1 MAGHDRSGETPGD
14 PTRRSRLAAFLGLR
28 RATVGVLL
36 VVVLVGSGEHLAE
49 RFLPI
54 YLLALG
60 GGPILIGLL
69 QAMDNLLS
77 ALYSFPGG
85 YLADRI
91 GARRSLL
98 IFNLV
103 AMAGYALVIAIP
115 AWPAVIAGAV
125 LFISWSAISAPA
137 TLGLVY
143 RVLPEGK
150 RTMGVTMYSLVRRV
164 PMALGPLLGG
174 VFIAVWGERDG
185 VRAAF
190 AAALFIA
197 AVALVV
203 QQRMIPDDE
212 PRGPAPV
219 MRPRA
224 LFRRMNPAL
233 RHLLVS
239 DILIRF
245 CEQIPYAFVVVW
257 AMQTIAAPVT
267 AVQFG
272 VLTTIEMA
280 TAVLVYIPVA
290 AAADRFAKKPFVLA
304 TFGLFTVFPLVLLVS
319 ESFGW
324 LVVAFVVRGL
334 KEFGE
339 PTRKSLI
346 MDLAPADSRSATFG
360 LYYLIRD
367 LVVSMAALG
376 GAFLW
381 QASPE
386 VNLWTSFGFGV
397 AGTVW
402 FAMWG
407 RGVGSTSSGS
417 PGTAIGTR

>member
-1 MAGHDRSGETPGD
+1 MTEP
-14 PTRRSRLAAFLGLR
+14 PVTRRARIGTFLGLQ

-60 GGPILIGLL
+60 GGSLLIGLL

-77 ALYSFPGG
+77 ALYSYPGG

-91 GARRSLL
+91 GPRRSLVV
-98 IFNLV
+98 FNLV
-103 AMAGYALVIAIP
+103 AMAGYAIVIAIP
-115 AWPAVIAGAV
+115 AWPAVLAGAV

-137 TLGLVY
+137 TLSVIY
-143 RVLPEGK
+143 RMLPAGK
-150 RTMGVTMYSLVRRV
+150 RTMGVTMHSLVRRV
-164 PMALGPLLGG
+164 PMALGPVLGG

-190 AAALFIA
+190 GAALVLA
-197 AVALVV
+197 AVALVF
-203 QQRMIPDDE
+203 QQRMIPADP
-212 PRGPAPV
+212 PREKAGSVRFHPG
-219 MRPRA
+219 A
-224 LFRRMNPAL
+224 LLRRMSPAM
-233 RHLLVS
+233 RNLLVS

-257 AMQTIAAPVT
+257 AMKTIESPVT

-272 VLTTIEMA
+272 LLTTIEMA
-280 TAVLVYIPVA
+280 TAVLIYVPVA
-290 AAADRFAKKPFVLA
+290 AAADRLTKKPFVLA
-304 TFGLFTVFPLVLLVS
+304 TFGFFTVFPLVLLVS
-319 ESFGW
+319 RSFGW
-324 LVVAFVVRGL
+324 LIVAFVVRGL

-346 MDLAPADSRSATFG
+346 MDLSPQDARAAMFG

-367 LVVSMAALG
+367 LVVSLAALG

-381 QASPE
+381 MISPD
-386 VNLWTSFGFGV
+386 VNLLAAFGFGV
-397 AGTVW
+397 AGTIW
-402 FAMWG
+402 FAVFG
-407 RGVGSTSSGS
+407 RDVSPPGS
-417 PGTAIGTR
+417 R

>member
-1 MAGHDRSGETPGD
+1 MTEP
-14 PTRRSRLAAFLGLR
+14 PVTRRARIGTFLGLQ

-60 GGPILIGLL
+60 GGTLLIGLL

-77 ALYSFPGG
+77 ALYSYPGG

-91 GARRSLL
+91 GPRRSLVV
-98 IFNLV
+98 FNLV
-103 AMAGYALVIAIP
+103 AMAGYAIVIAIP
-115 AWPAVIAGAV
+115 AWPAVLAGAV

-137 TLGLVY
+137 TLSVIY
-143 RVLPEGK
+143 RMLPAGK
-150 RTMGVTMYSLVRRV
+150 RTMGVTMHSLVRRV
-164 PMALGPLLGG
+164 PMALGPVLGG

-190 AAALFIA
+190 GAALVLA
-197 AVALVV
+197 AVALVF
-203 QQRMIPDDE
+203 QQRMIPAD
-212 PRGPAPV
+212 PRREKAGSVRFHPG
-219 MRPRA
+219 A
-224 LFRRMNPAL
+224 LLRRMSPAM
-233 RHLLVS
+233 RNLLVS

-257 AMQTIAAPVT
+257 AMKTIESPVT

-272 VLTTIEMA
+272 LLTTIEMA
-280 TAVLVYIPVA
+280 TAVLIYVPVA
-290 AAADRFAKKPFVLA
+290 AAADRLTKKPFVLA
-304 TFGLFTVFPLVLLVS
+304 TFGFFTVFPLVLLVS
-319 ESFGW
+319 RSFGW
-324 LVVAFVVRGL
+324 LIVAFVVRGL

-346 MDLAPADSRSATFG
+346 MDLSPQDARAAMFG

-367 LVVSMAALG
+367 LVVSLAALG

-381 QASPE
+381 MISPD
-386 VNLWTSFGFGV
+386 VNLLAAFGFGV
-397 AGTVW
+397 AGTIW
-402 FAMWG
+402 FAVFG
-407 RGVGSTSSGS
+407 RDVSPPGS
-417 PGTAIGTR
+417 R

>member
-1 MAGHDRSGETPGD
+1 MTEP
-14 PTRRSRLAAFLGLR
+14 PVTRRARIGTFLGLQ

-60 GGPILIGLL
+60 GGTLLIGLL

-77 ALYSFPGG
+77 ALYSYPGG

-91 GARRSLL
+91 GPRRSLVV
-98 IFNLV
+98 FNLV
-103 AMAGYALVIAIP
+103 AMAGYAIVIAIP
-115 AWPAVIAGAV
+115 AWPAVLGGAV
-125 LFISWSAISAPA
+125 LFISWSAVSAPA
-137 TLGLVY
+137 TLSVIY
-143 RVLPEGK
+143 RMLPAGK
-150 RTMGVTMYSLVRRV
+150 RTMGVTMHSLVRRV
-164 PMALGPLLGG
+164 PMALGPVLGG

-190 AAALFIA
+190 GAALVLA
-197 AVALVV
+197 AVALVF
-203 QQRMIPDDE
+203 QQRMIPADP
-212 PRGPAPV
+212 PREKAGSVRFHPG
-219 MRPRA
+219 A
-224 LFRRMNPAL
+224 LLRRMSPAM
-233 RHLLVS
+233 RNLLVS

-257 AMQTIAAPVT
+257 AMKTIESPVT

-272 VLTTIEMA
+272 LLTTIEMA
-280 TAVLVYIPVA
+280 TAVLIYVPVA
-290 AAADRFAKKPFVLA
+290 AAADRLTKKPFVLA
-304 TFGLFTVFPLVLLVS
+304 TFGFFTVFPLVLLVS
-319 ESFGW
+319 RSFGW
-324 LVVAFVVRGL
+324 LIVAFVVRGL

-346 MDLAPADSRSATFG
+346 MDLSPQDARAAMFG

-367 LVVSMAALG
+367 LVVSLAALG

-381 QASPE
+381 MISPD
-386 VNLWTSFGFGV
+386 VNLLAAFGFGV
-397 AGTVW
+397 AGTIW
-402 FAMWG
+402 FAVFG
-407 RGVGSTSSGS
+407 RDVSPPGS
-417 PGTAIGTR
+417 R